1 MLKYVIR
8 RTLLIFPTVLFTGTI
23 AFFVLGPAIPG
34 DFVSTLNAGGGAT
47 MEAMEKVRDDV
58 GLSDPLIIQYARW
71 LGNASKGN
79 LGYSRLRDRYVAPV
93 VFTRLETTVT
103 MALLSMVLSAVIA
116 IPLGVIAAVKRG
128 SFIDQIIRI
137 ITGINLAM
145 PPFWIGL
152 IVVYTSSVKFNW
164 IPPIYY
170 EPIYEDPVRN
180 LTIMAFPV
188 ISLALSSSAVITRYM
203 RSMTLEVLYLDYVR
217 TARAKGLGGANLMIN
232 HVIRNAMIPVLTMF
246 GFYFSI
252 TVSGVVVIEKVFNV
266 HGVGLELVRA
276 VRGRDIDMILGIIL
290 ALSFLISIWI
300 LIIDIMYAV
309 IDPRIRY

>member
-1 MLKYVIR
+1 M
-8 RTLLIFPTVLFTGTI
+8 
-23 AFFVLGPAIPG
+23 
-34 DFVSTLNAGGGAT
+34 
-47 MEAMEKVRDDV
+47 
-58 GLSDPLIIQYARW
+58 
-71 LGNASKGN
+71 
-79 LGYSRLRDRYVAPV
+79 
-93 VFTRLETTVT
+93 
-103 MALLSMVLSAVIA
+103 
-116 IPLGVIAAVKRG
+116 
-128 SFIDQIIRI
+128 
-137 ITGINLAM
+137 AM

-252 TVSGVVVIEKVFNV
+252 TVSGVVVIEKVFNI

-300 LIIDIMYAV
+300 LIIDIMYAI